1 MIEQVNHPPHYQ
13 QVSEVGRPILVALGL
28 TDDLLE
34 KECIDAI
41 QWLEYDCKSFAFL
54 TDIKYLWRCGLK
66 GSLQTD
72 LEKARWYLQRCRH
85 DDRNRQAIAMIDEAL
100 NQTHQ
105 ESHP

>member
-13 QVSEVGRPILVALGL
+13 EVSEVGRPILVALGL

-41 QWLEYDCKSFAFL
+41 QWLEYDGKSFAFL
-54 TDIKYLWRCGLK
+54 NAIKYLWRCGLK

-85 DDRNRQAIAMIDEAL
+85 DDRNRQAITMIDEAL